1 MRNNYNMI
9 IISQNASNYG
19 IPFPDETTYRINLA
33 WVNSITEL
41 ESLLQKHQSQQIFID
56 LPKGRVK
63 PPNNKYSLDDILAI
77 LNTNKNIKYFAVSN
91 VNSSED
97 LSMYINVVPKEIIIV
112 PKIES
117 PKAVLNI
124 ENIVNAIP
132 TSKKIIMLDH
142 DDLYSALIK
151 NKEPSTKFTEYI
163 SKLKEYCEENNVTLL
178 RTVGV
183 IFSDEEKRTTQ
194 YIK

>member
-1 MRNNYNMI
+1 ML

-19 IPFPDETTYRINLA
+19 IPFPNEAVYRINLA
-33 WVNSITEL
+33 WVNSIEEL
-41 ESLLQKHQSQQIFID
+41 EKLLQKHQDHQIFLD

-63 PPNNKYSLDDILAI
+63 PPNNKYTLEDLFLI

-97 LSMYINVVPKEIIIV
+97 LNIYIKVIPNEINIV

-117 PKAVLNI
+117 PTAVLNI
-124 ENIVNAIP
+124 ENIVDAIP
-132 TSKKIIMLDH
+132 GDKKTIMLDH
-142 DDLYSALIK
+142 DDLYSNLIK
-151 NKEPSTKFTEYI
+151 NKESSSKFTEYI
-163 SKLKEYCEENNVTLL
+163 TTLKEFCDKNNVVLL
-178 RTVGV
+178 RTIGV

-194 YIK
+194 YVK